1 MTLLKSL
8 EKKEQVW
15 LNITINQDERNELT
29 EYQELGANVI
39 LSELACMTPFS
50 QMNAGARNIYQCQ
63 MAKQTFGVP
72 SHTLTHRSDN
82 KMYKLQVNLGDAA
95 SSKKYTAH
103 KAQNV

>member
-1 MTLLKSL
+1 M
-8 EKKEQVW
+8 KKEQVW

-82 KMYKLQVNLGDAA
+82 KMYKLQVNSGDAA
-95 SSKKYTAH
+95 SSKK
-103 KAQNV
+103 V